1 MSPPLM
7 MTSVRGCSPVGRLEA
22 GDGDLEVLSLLD
34 GDHLGGGLKAELLH
48 HGLKV
53 VLPWTLNE

>member
-1 MSPPLM
+1 M